1 MNPII
6 GTCQLCLAP
15 NKELKRSHFVPSFA
29 YKVMRQGNINNPN
42 PVRITEAG
50 AIQTSWQA
58 TANVFCKE
66 CESLL
71 SKGGED
77 YVSRVCWRS
86 PGEFR
91 LRASL
96 NSAKPIHVPGP
107 HQTMKVFRS
116 SQITDID
123 VPKLV
128 YFGASILWRASVWSS
143 LSSNIVRSGLDAETK
158 ESFRCFL
165 KGEREFPKNASVFL
179 TVVDKSDST
188 LPEFGNMVIFP
199 YREELVNNRLYR
211 FSICGLFYQIE
222 ISFLDDP
229 VRSQATFFPGDMICL
244 APWSD
249 IGAIGDS
256 MKLVARTNS

>member
-1 MNPII
+1 MNPVI

-29 YKVMRQGNINNPN
+29 YKVMRQSNVKNPN

-50 AIQTSWQA
+50 AVQTSWQA
-58 TANVFCKE
+58 TAYPFCKE

-71 SKGGED
+71 SQSGEN
-77 YVSRVCWRS
+77 YASRVCWRN

-91 LRASL
+91 LRESL
-96 NSAKPIHVPGP
+96 KDAKPIYVGGP
-107 HQTMKVFRS
+107 YQTMKVFRS
-116 SQITDID
+116 SQIKDID

-143 LSSNIVRSGLDAETK
+143 LNSNLVRSGLDEETK

-165 KGEREFPKNASVFL
+165 KGDQEFKRNASVLL
-179 TVVDKSDST
+179 TVVKESVST
-188 LPEFGNMVIFP
+188 LPEFGNMVVFP
-199 YREELVNNRLYR
+199 YRQELVNNRIYR

-222 ISFLDDP
+222 VSFLDDP
-229 VRSQATFFPGDMICL
+229 ARSQATLFPGDMITSL
-244 APWSD
+244 RR
-249 IGAIGDS
+249 AIS
-256 MKLVARTNS
+256 ERLVI